1 MKGGSTMDSTI
12 EVYNDLMKAK
22 EQEAFFK
29 SKGETAPDPVS
40 SVTEAK
46 EKLEQAEAEPYRKG

>member
-1 MKGGSTMDSTI
+1 MNAVS
-12 EVYNDLMKAK
+12 EVANDLLNAR
-22 EQEAFFK
+22 EQEAFYK

-46 EKLEQAEAEPYRKG
+46 EKLEQAEAELYRKG

>member
-1 MKGGSTMDSTI
+1 MDSTI
-12 EVYNDLMKAK
+12 EVYSDLMKVK

-46 EKLEQAEAEPYRKG
+46 EKLEQAEAELYRKG